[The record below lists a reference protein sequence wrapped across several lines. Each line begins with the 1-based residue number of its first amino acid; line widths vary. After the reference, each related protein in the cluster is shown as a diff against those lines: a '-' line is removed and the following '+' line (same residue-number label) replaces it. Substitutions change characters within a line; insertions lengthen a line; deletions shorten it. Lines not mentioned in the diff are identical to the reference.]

1 MKTKKR
7 VRRLYKTGYAL
18 TPQKRIDQS
27 AVLCEDCS
35 ILGIGGASAFNM
47 DAELEVYDL
56 PNAYIMPG
64 FIDSH
69 IHGAGGF
76 DASRAS
82 NQNGDIKNMSHLL
95 ASRGIT
101 GFVPTVVSLPK
112 ERMLQEIAALANVM
126 TAEVP
131 GAEPVGIHLEGPF
144 INVQKR
150 GAQESG
156 AIRKID
162 LGLARELIA
171 AGNGLIR
178 RVTFA
183 PELAYADKLVEL
195 LCENNIQPSMGHSI
209 ANESETLRA
218 IDAGARC
225 CTHLF
230 NGMPPLEQ
238 RNISI
243 TAIALTD
250 DRVTTE
256 LIIDGRHLHP
266 RMVELACR
274 CKPGA
279 KLVAISDATMA
290 SGMPDGEYFIGESVI
305 VVENGFSHTVD
316 GKLAGTTTMLDTG
329 WHSLMNYANTDE
341 TYAAGS
347 VSYNPAFSLGL
358 TDRGILR
365 PGTRADMAIFE
376 QETNRLLMTVCRGEI
391 VYCAEGIKP
400 VQTPVEQVMDE
411 TEE

>member
-1 MKTKKR
+1 MKPKKR
-7 VRRLYKTGYAL
+7 IRRLYMTGYAL

-27 AVLCEDCS
+27 AVLCEDSS
-35 ILGIGGASAFNM
+35 ILAIGGVSAFSM

-69 IHGAGGF
+69 IHGGAGF

-82 NQNGDIKNMSHLL
+82 RNDGSIQAMSQLL
-95 ASRGIT
+95 ASRGVT
-101 GFVPTVVSLPK
+101 GFVPTVVSMPQDV
-112 ERMLQEIAALANVM
+112 MLKEIAALAEVM
-126 TAEVP
+126 QQPMP

-144 INVQKR
+144 INHSKR
-150 GAQESG
+150 GAQE
-156 AIRKID
+156 
-162 LGLARELIA
+162 LASLREFDAGFVRELVS
-171 AGNGLIR
+171 AGKGLIR

-183 PELAYADKLVEL
+183 PELPGADKLVEL
-195 LCENNIQPSMGHSI
+195 LLQSNIQPSMGHSI
-209 ANESETLRA
+209 ANEQETLRA

-238 RNISI
+238 RHISI
-243 TAIALTD
+243 TAVALTD

-274 CKPGA
+274 CKPET
-279 KLVAISDATMA
+279 KLVAVSDAIMA
-290 SGMPDGEYFIGESVI
+290 SGMPDGKYFIGDTQI
-305 VVENGFSHTVD
+305 MVEKGFSHTSE
-316 GKLAGTTTMLDTG
+316 GKLAGTTTLLDDG

-347 VSYNPAFSLGL
+347 VSYNPALTLGL
-358 TDRGILR
+358 NDRGILR

-376 QETNRLLMTVCRGEI
+376 QHTNKLLMTICRGEI
-391 VYCAEGIKP
+391 VYCSENIKP
-400 VQTPVEQVMDE
+400 IQTPAEQFRE
-411 TEE
+411 NE

>member
-1 MKTKKR
+1 MKAKKR
-7 VRRLYKTGYAL
+7 VRRLYLTGYSL
-18 TPQKRIDQS
+18 TPHQRINNS
-27 AVLCEDCS
+27 AVLCEDS
-35 ILGIGGASAFNM
+35 RILAIGGASAFNI

-56 PNAYIMPG
+56 PNAYVIPG

-76 DASRAS
+76 DASRADS
-82 NQNGDIKNMSHLL
+82 DESSIQAMSKVLT
-95 ASRGIT
+95 SRGVT
-101 GFVPTVVSLPK
+101 GFVPTVVSMPHTD
-112 ERMLQEIAALANVM
+112 MLAKIAKL
-126 TAEVP
+126 AEVIGGTMP

-144 INVQKR
+144 INPQKR
-150 GAQESG
+150 GAQDSTS
-156 AIRKID
+156 ITPID
-162 LGLARELIA
+162 LGYARELIA
-171 AGNGLIR
+171 SGAGKIR

-183 PELAYADKLVEL
+183 PELENAEKLVEL

-209 ANESETLRA
+209 ADEQQTLRA

-238 RNISI
+238 RQISI
-243 TAIALTD
+243 TAVALTD

-274 CKPGA
+274 CKPET

-290 SGMPDGEYFIGESVI
+290 SGMPDGSYWIGDSPI
-305 VVENGFSHTVD
+305 VVENGFSHTVE
-316 GKLAGTTTMLDTG
+316 GRLAGTTTLLDTG

-341 TYAAGS
+341 TYAACS
-347 VSYNPAFSLGL
+347 VSSNPALSLNL

-391 VYCAEGIKP
+391 VYRANDVIAKQMPENIS
-400 VQTPVEQVMDE
+400 E
-411 TEE
+411 

>member
-1 MKTKKR
+1 MKPKKR
-7 VRRLYKTGYAL
+7 IRRLYLTGYSL
-18 TPQKRIDQS
+18 TPQQRINNC
-27 AVLCEDCS
+27 AVLCEDS
-35 ILGIGGASAFNM
+35 RILAIGGASAFNLE
-47 DAELEVYDL
+47 AELEIYDL

-76 DASRAS
+76 DASRADCGES
-82 NQNGDIKNMSHLL
+82 SIQSMSKLL
-95 ASRGIT
+95 SSRGVT
-101 GFVPTVVSLPK
+101 GFVPTVVSLPHVN
-112 ERMLQEIAALANVM
+112 MLQKIAKL
-126 TAEVP
+126 AEVIDEPMP

-144 INVQKR
+144 INPQKR
-150 GAQESG
+150 GAQSSTSIV
-156 AIRKID
+156 AID
-162 LGLARELIA
+162 LGYARELIA
-171 AGNGLIR
+171 AGAGKIR
-178 RVTFA
+178 RITFA
-183 PELAYADKLVEL
+183 PELQNAEKLVEL
-195 LCENNIQPSMGHSI
+195 LCENNILPSMGHSV
-209 ANESETLRA
+209 ANEEETLRA

-238 RNISI
+238 RQISI
-243 TAIALTD
+243 TSVALTD

-274 CKPGA
+274 CKPGT

-290 SGMPDGEYFIGESVI
+290 SGMPDGAYWIGDSPI
-305 VVENGFSHTVD
+305 VVENGFSHTAE
-316 GKLAGTTTMLDTG
+316 GRLAGTTTLLDTG

-341 TYAAGS
+341 TYAACS
-347 VSYNPAFSLGL
+347 VSYNPAVSLHL

-391 VYCAEGIKP
+391 VYCAQDVKP
-400 VQTPVEQVMDE
+400 TQQPQYDLS
-411 TEE
+411 EE